1 MKVSLTKTFYFSAS
15 HSQAGKIFGHNY
27 RLGVTTQVADQDSER
42 VLEAKVN
49 GSIIQRVQSRDLGL
63 HVDFLKGIS
72 ISDQNL
78 LEVFWNILE
87 RKMKPLALLKLT
99 LARDERTQVTM
110 ERIPR
115 DDRG

>member
-1 MKVSLTKTFYFSAS
+1 MKISLTKAFYFSAS
-15 HSQAGKIFGHNY
+15 HSQGGKILGHNY
-27 RLGVTTQVADQDSER
+27 TLGVTTRLADQDSER
-42 VLEAKVN
+42 VLEEKVN

-78 LEVFWNILE
+78 LEVFWKILDRE
-87 RKMKPLALLKLT
+87 MKPLALLKLT

-110 ERIPR
+110 ERIL
-115 DDRG
+115 

>member
-1 MKVSLTKTFYFSAS
+1 MKTSLTKTFYFSAS
-15 HSQAGKIFGHNY
+15 HSRAGKIFGHNY
-27 RLGVTTQVADQDSER
+27 TLGVTTQVADEDSER
-42 VLEAKVN
+42 ILEEKVN
-49 GSIIQRVQSRDLGL
+49 EAILRRVQSRDLGL

-110 ERIPR
+110 ERMP
-115 DDRG
+115 